1 MFRSALRYAVPH
13 PVHVGTPFLPRSQV
27 VGVLHAYKNTTKK
40 SFQTSEDD
48 SVNTLSV
55 VLVYGGC

>member
-1 MFRSALRYAVPH
+1 M
-13 PVHVGTPFLPRSQV
+13 
-27 VGVLHAYKNTTKK
+27 GVLHAYKNTTKK